1 MPMQVQVQDQSFEVA
16 SIGKLFRKSLEL
28 FAHHLE
34 DEAGN
39 EIGLDDLRVDQKF
52 VVYFTSGTGLTRTSA
67 VRID

>member
-1 MPMQVQVQDQSFEVA
+1 VA

-52 VVYFTSGTGLTRTSA
+52 FVCFFSGTGLTRTSA
-67 VRID
+67 VRIN

>member
-1 MPMQVQVQDQSFEVA
+1 MQVQKQAQRFEVA

-34 DEAGN
+34 DEAGD
-39 EIGLDDLRVDQKF
+39 EIGMDDLHVDQKF